1 MSAPKPHLE
10 LHLRHRVGALDLTI
24 DLELTHPWTVLFGPS
39 GSGKTTILRTIAGLI
54 RPDHSATAQSSVILR
69 RADNAEP
76 QIATDTAAKIFVA
89 PHLRWV
95 RWSAQTPAL
104 FPNLTVSENLQLAL
118 STLAIEAHTAQTK
131 RAAERSIDEP
141 RSIAAP
147 PSLQEAI
154 ERFRLRPLSSLYPA
168 SLSGG
173 ERQRVAV
180 ARAAIAANGRLLM
193 LDEPF
198 SGLDARLRD
207 DLIDDLRS
215 LLQLTGTPVLSVTH
229 DLGEAFQLADEVIQ
243 IADGRVSARGT
254 AEVVL
259 AAERT
264 RLLTRLGARS

>member
-1 MSAPKPHLE
+1 MPTPKPHLE
-10 LHLRHRVGALDLTI
+10 VHLRHRVGALDLAI
-24 DLELTHPWTVLFGPS
+24 DLELTQPWTILFGPS

-54 RPDHSATAQSSVILR
+54 RPDEGRVVLR
-69 RADNAEP
+69 RADKAES
-76 QIATDTAAKIFVA
+76 QTATDTAGKIFVP

-104 FPNLTVSENLQLAL
+104 FPNLTVSQNLQFGLG
-118 STLAIEAHTAQTK
+118 TLADA
-131 RAAERSIDEP
+131 DN
-141 RSIAAP
+141 AAP
-147 PSLQEAI
+147 NTLEEAL
-154 ERFRLRPLSSLYPA
+154 ERFRLTPLSQAYPA

-180 ARAAIAANGRLLM
+180 ARAALAADGRLLM

-207 DLIDDLRS
+207 ALLDDLRRF
-215 LLQLTGTPVLSVTH
+215 LRLTGTPVISVTH

-243 IADGRVSARGT
+243 IAEGRVIARGT

-264 RLLTRLGARS
+264 RLLAQLGASR

>member
-10 LHLRHRVGALDLTI
+10 LHLRHRVGALDLAI

-54 RPDHSATAQSSVILR
+54 HPDRSRVILR
-69 RADNAEP
+69 RAHRAEP

-89 PHLRWV
+89 PHQRWV

-104 FPNLTVSENLQLAL
+104 FPNLTVSENLQLAFR
-118 STLAIEAHTAQTK
+118 TLAAEGHTEQTK
-131 RAAERSIDEP
+131 PARKRSIDEP
-141 RSIAAP
+141 GSIAES
-147 PSLQEAI
+147 PSLQEAL
-154 ERFRLRPLSSLYPA
+154 ERFRLRPLSDAYPA

-180 ARAAIAANGRLLM
+180 ARAAIAAHGRLLM

-207 DLIDDLRS
+207 DLITDLRGF
-215 LLQLTGTPVLSVTH
+215 LRLTGTPVLSVTH
-229 DLGEAFQLADEVIQ
+229 DLGEAFQLANEVIQ
-243 IADGRVSARGT
+243 IADGRVIARGP
-254 AEVVL
+254 AELVL

-264 RLLTRLGARS
+264 RLLTRLGSGS